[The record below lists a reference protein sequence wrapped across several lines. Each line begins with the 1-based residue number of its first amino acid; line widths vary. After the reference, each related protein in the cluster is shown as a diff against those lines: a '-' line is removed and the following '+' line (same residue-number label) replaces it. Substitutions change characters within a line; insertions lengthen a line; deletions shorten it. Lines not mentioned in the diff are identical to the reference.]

1 VAVATSD
8 QVAPE
13 GCTLRLRSLGDRTSP
28 SAGWKLTVAL
38 TITGT
43 YRTVGSFSFSAGVEG
58 RGQLLT
64 GTAKK
69 VGEPRRSTSD
79 DQDMQKRANRSALA
93 TAAICFAAL
102 VHSLLGAGLD
112 LSVGCSGGEVRVA
125 VATSDQVAPEGCTLR
140 LRSLGDR
147 T

>member
-1 VAVATSD
+1 MT
-8 QVAPE
+8 
-13 GCTLRLRSLGDRTSP
+13 RTC
-28 SAGWKLTVAL
+28 K
-38 TITGT
+38 
-43 YRTVGSFSFSAGVEG
+43 
-58 RGQLLT
+58 
-64 GTAKK
+64 
-69 VGEPRRSTSD
+69 
-79 DQDMQKRANRSALA
+79 KRANRSALA